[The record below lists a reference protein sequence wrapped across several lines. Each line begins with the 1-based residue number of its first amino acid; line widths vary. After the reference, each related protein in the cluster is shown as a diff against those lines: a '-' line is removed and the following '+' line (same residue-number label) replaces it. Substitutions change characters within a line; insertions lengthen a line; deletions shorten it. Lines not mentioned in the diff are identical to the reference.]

1 MHNRASRGL
10 KAIAIVVFIIA
21 STAGFAQAPPLRY
34 ATLKVQGLTSTLR
47 DELAHDLQRDGQF
60 HIAFAC
66 VPAGILILEP
76 TRIDRQVD
84 VQRAVL
90 PLIERRIASS
100 SIRTTTMDRN
110 AAEAQCAE
118 ARNR

>member
-1 MHNRASRGL
+1 MHHRTSRGP
-10 KAIAIVVFIIA
+10 KAIAIVVFFIA
-21 STAGFAQAPPLRY
+21 STAGFAQTPPLRQ
-34 ATLKVQGLTSTLR
+34 ATLKVQGLTSAMRDVVAQDLR
-47 DELAHDLQRDGQF
+47 RDGQF
-60 HIAFAC
+60 FIAFAC
-66 VPAGILILEP
+66 VPAGILVVEP
-76 TRIDRQVD
+76 LSTDRHVD

-90 PLIERRIASS
+90 PLIEQRIARS